1 MNEMHQY
8 QKNKVCKCINQ
19 KLTDNCVGLLL
30 NLLHT
35 DVIHLT
41 FGEGVGLLGRTSIAI
56 SILCLR
62 TFSGVVSGLPALET
76 SNVTQILL
84 CGCPGVGTALT
95 VASSIPITILRA
107 TVVV

>member
-8 QKNKVCKCINQ
+8 RNNKCCKCINQ

-35 DVIHLT
+35 DVVHLT
-41 FGEGVGLLGRTSIAI
+41 SSEGVGLLSRTSIAI
-56 SILCLR
+56 SILCFR
-62 TFSGVVSGLPALET
+62 TFNGVVSGLLALET
-76 SNVTQILL
+76 TNVTQILL
-84 CGCPGVGTALT
+84 GGCRGVGTILI
-95 VASSIPITILRA
+95 VASSIPIAFLRA